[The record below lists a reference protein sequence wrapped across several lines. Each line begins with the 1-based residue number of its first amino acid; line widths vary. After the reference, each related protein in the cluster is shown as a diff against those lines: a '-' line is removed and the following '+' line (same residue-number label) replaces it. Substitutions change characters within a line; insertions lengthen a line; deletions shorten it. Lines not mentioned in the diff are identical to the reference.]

1 MVGFIKQRG
10 FQVQAWSRIPEHI
23 LKSLRSSG
31 EVSSEGI
38 SSYDS
43 DRPVKDYQRKIWSGE
58 DKT

>member
-1 MVGFIKQRG
+1 M
-10 FQVQAWSRIPEHI
+10 QAWNRIAERI

-31 EVSSEGI
+31 DVASEGI

-43 DRPVKDYQRKIWSGE
+43 DCPVKDYQRKIWSGE

>member
-1 MVGFIKQRG
+1 MGFIKQHG
-10 FQVQAWSRIPEHI
+10 FQVQAWNRIAERI

-31 EVSSEGI
+31 DVASEGI

-43 DRPVKDYQRKIWSGE
+43 DCPVKDYQRKIWSGE